1 MRYPGGLMRHDRAS
15 RVVNAL
21 TAWNEHLTAD
31 DLHQKYCRMAES
43 PFVFYRGTNHLF
55 WADFA
60 GDWRMNRFGSYRTRT
75 WLQGDA
81 HAENMGAFTSH
92 AGDLIYGLNDFDESL
107 LADYQY
113 DLWRFAISLVLVARR
128 NGGFSGKAKANIIN
142 ALCDAYLDTMASL
155 TGKIKPSNIIL
166 TTKKSSGV
174 LRRFMKETEK
184 GSSRKKMLK
193 KWTTGSKD
201 DQLFAPRPGKLDA
214 ASSWERGDILAAMPD
229 YFETLPKKTKASQKF
244 FKVLDIAR
252 RLSAGTG
259 SLGTPRYYVLI
270 RGEGSSWKDDRILDV
285 KRQTRPSGLERLSAE
300 EQIDYARDY
309 QNDAHRHAVAYDALG
324 KQPDHLMGWMRLH
337 DGYYSV
343 RERSPFKETF
353 STESLTTEDTFVEM
367 AETWARVLAS
377 DHACAVRDLRV
388 DGKSYSLAREVD
400 RLTRDRRPEFLALV
414 RDAAFEYATQ
424 VEADYAAF
432 LAAMQPND
440 CESQD

>member
-1 MRYPGGLMRHDRAS
+1 MRYPGGLMRHDRPS

-21 TAWNEHLTAD
+21 TAWNEHLAAD

-43 PFVFYRGTNHLF
+43 AFVFYRGTAHLF

-60 GDWRMNRFGSYRTRT
+60 NDWRMNRFGSSRTRT

-81 HAENMGAFTSH
+81 HAENMGAFTSQT
-92 AGDLIYGLNDFDESL
+92 GDLIYGLNDFDESL

-113 DLWRFAISLVLVARR
+113 DLWRFAVSLVLVARR

-142 ALCDAYLDTMASL
+142 TLCEAYLDTMASL
-155 TGKIKPSNIIL
+155 QGKIKRSDVIL
-166 TTKKSSGV
+166 TTKKTSGE
-174 LRRFMKETEK
+174 LRRFMKKTEK

-193 KWTTGSKD
+193 KWTTGEDDDRRFDLASSK
-201 DQLFAPRPGKLDA
+201 LAA
-214 ASSWERGDILAAMPD
+214 ASPWERSDIQAAMPD
-229 YFETLPKKTKASQKF
+229 YLATLPKKTKVSKRF
-244 FKVLDIAR
+244 FEVRDIAR

-259 SLGTPRYYVLI
+259 SLGTPRYYMLI
-270 RGEGSSWKDDRILDV
+270 RGDGGSWKDDRILDI
-285 KRQTRPSGLERLSAE
+285 KRQTRPSGLAHLSAE
-300 EQIDYARDY
+300 EQVDYHRDY
-309 QNDAHRHAVAYDALG
+309 LNNAQRHALAYDALG

-353 STESLTTEDTFVEM
+353 PTESLTSEDTFIEM
-367 AETWARVLAS
+367 AEVWATVLAA
-377 DHACAVRDLRV
+377 DHACAARDLRI
-388 DGKSYSLAREVD
+388 DGKPYSLHQEVD

-424 VEADYAAF
+424 TEADYAAF

-440 CESQD
+440 CEGLV